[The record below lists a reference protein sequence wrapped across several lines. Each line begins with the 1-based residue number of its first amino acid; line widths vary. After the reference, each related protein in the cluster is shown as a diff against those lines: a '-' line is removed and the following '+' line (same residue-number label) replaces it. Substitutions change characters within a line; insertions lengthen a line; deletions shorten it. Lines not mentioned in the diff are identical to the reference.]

1 MAAKEEPAFIQAAFR
16 TNACPNDGRPK
27 AQRGIFAPDGESM
40 EGIPTCS
47 ICLEELGTIPEV
59 PLEEECPS
67 TVAGL
72 KGCGHLFH
80 SGCILLNLR
89 IHNTCPNCRHPVKG
103 PARGRCSIFFV
114 PKISYE
120 EPIGVIDGRSVDVSK
135 EANGQT
141 STIEHVLEKCRVL
154 STRLCESERLL
165 NESKKEVQL
174 LNKAKDDAEAHA
186 EQLQETIKLRDRA
199 LQRERKHM
207 EECDRQTRQEADIK
221 IQEIKRQCDSR
232 VDEISAYCRTLESN
246 LRRAE
251 LIALPH
257 TSDDFTPAFTQA
269 IEHLTEMSD
278 FKLALYS
285 YHRKLETCKKSLQ
298 QWKDRATSLLKSSKE
313 RKSELAAAREM
324 LQDKTAQLARLQET
338 HDMVQKDIRSR
349 EQELENKIVELGN
362 MKTRYLAAQ
371 EEIIILKGQLVEW
384 NRQEIAVNDF
394 TPSTHGSSVK
404 GSWDKVGAAFM
415 QRSDAT
421 GKKRTTTEVRDT
433 NPFAAIAVAETS
445 TIKARGKRPSDHCR
459 DMQMEDG
466 NKRQPSDP
474 PAPNDDRA
482 EPALTKKRKT
492 VKQEQQSFMKQFFK
506 GTVT

>member
-1 MAAKEEPAFIQAAFR
+1 
-16 TNACPNDGRPK
+16 
-27 AQRGIFAPDGESM
+27 M

-59 PLEEECPS
+59 PPEEECPS
-67 TVAGL
+67 IVAGL

-80 SGCILLNLR
+80 SACILMNLR
-89 IHNTCPNCRHPVKG
+89 IHNTCPNCRHHIKG
-103 PARGRCSIFFV
+103 PTRGRCSIFFV

-120 EPIGVIDGRSVDVSK
+120 EPIGAIAGRSADVQR
-135 EANGQT
+135 EADGLT
-141 STIEHVLEKCRVL
+141 STIEQKSLEKCRIL
-154 STRLCESERLL
+154 STRLCESEKLL
-165 NESKKEVQL
+165 KESKKEVQFI
-174 LNKAKDDAEAHA
+174 NKAKDDAEAQA
-186 EQLQETIKLRDRA
+186 EQLQEIIKVRDRA
-199 LQRERKHM
+199 LLEMQKSIKERG
-207 EECDRQTRQEADIK
+207 RQTRHEADRK

-232 VDEISAYCRTLESN
+232 VDEISEYCRTLESN

-269 IEHLTEMSD
+269 IEHLTEMRD
-278 FKLALYS
+278 FKQALYS

-298 QWKDRATSLLKSSKE
+298 QWKDRATGLLKSSKE
-313 RKSELAAAREM
+313 RKSELAAAREK

-338 HDMVQKDIRSR
+338 HDMVQNDIRTR
-349 EQELENKIVELGN
+349 EQELEYKIVELGN

-384 NRQEIAVNDF
+384 NRRETAVNEF
-394 TPSTHGSSVK
+394 TQPTHGSSAK

-415 QRSDAT
+415 QSSAAT
-421 GKKRTTTEVRDT
+421 GTKKTTTEVRST
-433 NPFAAIAVAETS
+433 NPFAAISVAGTS
-445 TIKARGKRPSDHCR
+445 AIKAPGKRPSDHCR
-459 DMQMEDG
+459 DMQTEDG
-466 NKRQPSDP
+466 NKRQPFGPSS
-474 PAPNDDRA
+474 PNGDRA
-482 EPALTKKRKT
+482 ELLAPTKKRKT